1 MIADEFRD
9 GNIPA
14 GAGAVE
20 FLEYCEDMMPEGKRI
35 KYYRS
40 DSAAYQANVMNHCFD
55 NDMFFTIIAD
65 QDRAVKDV
73 IKTIKEWKPYEKD
86 REIGETIHTM
96 NNTKEAFK
104 LIVQRWP
111 KVQAELFDAD
121 PYRYH
126 VIATNREEPAE
137 EVVRLHNQRGQ
148 VENFIKELKEGFG
161 MDWMPCGETYA
172 NAVFFRPGVIAYNLF
187 IAMKLLA
194 LPPWYRSFTIQTVRW
209 RLYQVAGAV
218 TRHANQVLLKLKAPL
233 EKIELF
239 CKFRV
244 RCYELAYG

>member
-40 DSAAYQANVMNHCFD
+40 DSAAYQANVMNHCC
-55 NDMFFTIIAD
+55 
-65 QDRAVKDV
+65 DRLV
-73 IKTIKEWKPYEKD
+73 
-86 REIGETIHTM
+86 
-96 NNTKEAFK
+96 
-104 LIVQRWP
+104 VQRWP

-137 EVVRLHNQRGQ
+137 EVVRLHC
-148 VENFIKELKEGFG
+148 L
-161 MDWMPCGETYA
+161 
-172 NAVFFRPGVIAYNLF
+172 
-187 IAMKLLA
+187 
-194 LPPWYRSFTIQTVRW
+194 
-209 RLYQVAGAV
+209 
-218 TRHANQVLLKLKAPL
+218 
-233 EKIELF
+233 
-239 CKFRV
+239 
-244 RCYELAYG
+244 